1 MSQEN
6 VELVRTTL
14 RAFAEGDRDKVLAL
28 VDPEVV
34 IDATRQVLNP
44 ATYVGVEGARQMFA
58 AMDETWEEV
67 RLDEQE
73 FIDSGDRVVVISRMV
88 GKGRGSGV
96 EVERPVNGQVW
107 TIREGRVTRL
117 EFGFSDRDEALE
129 AAGLSE

>member
-6 VELVRTTL
+6 VEIVRNAL
-14 RAFAEGDRDKVLAL
+14 RAFAEGSRDKVLAL

-34 IDATRQVLNP
+34 IDATRRVLNP
-44 ATYVGVEGARQMFA
+44 ATYVGIEGARQMFA

-73 FIDSGDRVVVISRMV
+73 FIDSGDRVVVISQMI

-96 EVERPVNGQVW
+96 EVERPLNGQVW
-107 TIREGRVTRL
+107 TIRDDRVTCL
-117 EFGFSDRDEALE
+117 ELGFTDRDEALK